1 MKKLLLLFCLL
12 PMLAVVGFAQESR
25 QDASISAIGTY
36 QPTITGNA
44 VTQTSTLGKGALLS
58 YRFMLTPSSAIEGNY
73 QYSQFDMKY
82 VLGGQSNSAS
92 YSNARFHTSLQEGS
106 VAYVH
111 SFVYK
116 KFNPFAEAGAAM
128 LLFDPINDTGT
139 TTNVGTRTKAT
150 ALLVGGGIAYE
161 LSPSWDLRVQ
171 YRAEVFK
178 SIDFGLGQFKTNR
191 WYVMQQPAI
200 GFAYHF

>member
-12 PMLAVVGFAQESR
+12 PILAATGFAQESR
-25 QDASISAIGTY
+25 QDASISYLGTY

-44 VTQTSTLGKGALLS
+44 VTQTSDWGKGVLLS

-73 QYSQFDMKY
+73 SYSQFNTKFTAPFT
-82 VLGGQSNSAS
+82 NSM
-92 YSNARFHTSLQEGS
+92 FHSSLQEGS
-106 VAYVH
+106 VAYVR

-128 LLFDPINDTGT
+128 LLFGPINDTGT
-139 TTNVGTRTKAT
+139 NTNAGTRTKAN
-150 ALLVGGGIAYE
+150 ALLIGGGIAYE

-171 YRAEVFK
+171 YRGEVFK
-178 SIDFGLGQFKTNR
+178 SIDFGIPQYTTNR

>member
-12 PMLAVVGFAQESR
+12 PMLAAVGFAQESR

-44 VTQTSTLGKGALLS
+44 VTQTSTLGKGVLLS

-82 VLGGQSNSAS
+82 TRPFA
-92 YSNARFHTSLQEGS
+92 NARFHNSLQEGS

-116 KFNPFAEAGAAM
+116 KFNPFAEAGAAV

-139 TTNVGTRTKAT
+139 NTNAGTRTKAT

-178 SIDFGLGQFKTNR
+178 SIDFGIPQFGTNR

>member
-12 PMLAVVGFAQESR
+12 PMLAATGFAQESR
-25 QDASISAIGTY
+25 QDASISYLGTY

-44 VTQTSTLGKGALLS
+44 VTQTSDWGKGVLLS

-73 QYSQFDMKY
+73 QYSQFNTTF
-82 VLGGQSNSAS
+82 SRPFINANS
-92 YSNARFHTSLQEGS
+92 FHNSLQEGS
-106 VAYVH
+106 VAYVR

-128 LLFDPINDTGT
+128 LLFNPINDTR
-139 TTNVGTRTKAT
+139 TNTNAGTRTKANG
-150 ALLVGGGIAYE
+150 LLLGGGIAYE

-171 YRAEVFK
+171 YRAIVLK
-178 SIDFGLGQFKTNR
+178 SIDMGIPEFKTNR

>member
-12 PMLAVVGFAQESR
+12 PMLAATGFAQESR
-25 QDASISAIGTY
+25 QDASISYLGTY

-44 VTQTSTLGKGALLS
+44 VTQTSDWGKGVLLS

-73 QYSQFDMKY
+73 SYSQFNTKFAAPFT
-82 VLGGQSNSAS
+82 NSM
-92 YSNARFHTSLQEGS
+92 FHTSLQEGS
-106 VAYVH
+106 VAYVR

-139 TTNVGTRTKAT
+139 NTNAGARTKAT
-150 ALLVGGGIAYE
+150 ALLFGGGIAYE

-171 YRAEVFK
+171 YRGEVFK
-178 SIDFGLGQFKTNR
+178 SIDFGIGQYKTNR

>member
-12 PMLAVVGFAQESR
+12 PMLAAIGFAQESR
-25 QDASISAIGTY
+25 QDASVSFIGTY

-44 VTQTSTLGKGALLS
+44 VTQTSDWGKGVLLS
-58 YRFMLTPSSAIEGNY
+58 YRFMLTPSSALEGNY
-73 QYSQFDMKY
+73 EYSQMNMKY
-82 VLGGQSNSAS
+82 TAPF
-92 YSNARFHTSLQEGS
+92 SNATFHNSLQEGS
-106 VAYVH
+106 VAYVR

-128 LLFDPINDTGT
+128 LLFDPIDATGT
-139 TTNVGTRTKAT
+139 STLAGARTKAT
-150 ALLVGGGIAYE
+150 GLLFGGGIAYE

-171 YRAEVFK
+171 YRAEVLK
-178 SIDFGLGQFKTNR
+178 SIDFGLKQFNTNR
-191 WYVMQQPAI
+191 WYVMEQPAI

>member
-12 PMLAVVGFAQESR
+12 PMLAATGIAQESR
-25 QDASISAIGTY
+25 QDASISYLGTY

-44 VTQTSTLGKGALLS
+44 VTQTNDWGKGVLLS
-58 YRFMLTPSSAIEGNY
+58 YRFMLTPSSALEGNY
-73 QYSQFDMKY
+73 QYSQF
-82 VLGGQSNSAS
+82 NTTFSAPFIAG
-92 YSNARFHTSLQEGS
+92 NTFHTSLQEGS
-106 VAYVH
+106 VAYVR

-116 KFNPFAEAGAAM
+116 KFNPFAEVGAAI

-139 TTNVGTRTKAT
+139 NTLAGSRTKAT
-150 ALLVGGGIAYE
+150 ALLTGGGIAYE

-178 SIDFGLGQFKTNR
+178 SIDFGISNFKTNR

>member
-12 PMLAVVGFAQESR
+12 SMMAAVGFAQESR
-25 QDASISAIGTY
+25 QDASASFIGTY

-44 VTQTSTLGKGALLS
+44 VTQTSTLGKGVLMS
-58 YRFMLTPSSAIEGNY
+58 YRFMLTPSSALEGNY
-73 QYSQFDMKY
+73 QYSQFNMKY
-82 VLGGQSNSAS
+82 SAPF
-92 YSNARFHTSLQEGS
+92 SNARFHNSLQEGS

-116 KFNPFAEAGAAM
+116 NFNPFAEAGAAM

-139 TTNVGTRTKAT
+139 TTNAGTRTKAT
-150 ALLVGGGIAYE
+150 ALLIGGGIAYE

-178 SIDFGLGQFKTNR
+178 SIDFGIAQFKTNR

>member
-12 PMLAVVGFAQESR
+12 PMLAAIGFAQESR
-25 QDASISAIGTY
+25 QDASVSLIGTY

-44 VTQTSTLGKGALLS
+44 VTQTSDWGKGVLLS
-58 YRFMLTPSSAIEGNY
+58 YRFMLTPSSALEGNY
-73 QYSQFDMKY
+73 QYSQMNMKY
-82 VLGGQSNSAS
+82 TAPF
-92 YSNARFHTSLQEGS
+92 SNATFHLSLQEGS
-106 VAYVH
+106 VAYVR

-128 LLFDPINDTGT
+128 LLFDPIDDTGT
-139 TTNVGTRTKAT
+139 STLAGARTKAT
-150 ALLVGGGIAYE
+150 GLLFGGGIAYE

-171 YRAEVFK
+171 YRAEVLK
-178 SIDFGLGQFKTNR
+178 SIDFGLAQFNTNR
-191 WYVMQQPAI
+191 WYVMEQPAI

>member
-1 MKKLLLLFCLL
+1 MKKLFLLFCLL
-12 PMLAVVGFAQESR
+12 PMLVAAGFAQESR
-25 QDASISAIGTY
+25 QDVSLSAIGTY

-44 VTQTSTLGKGALLS
+44 VTQTSTLGKGALVG
-58 YRFMLTPSSAIEGNY
+58 YRFMLTPSGALEGNY

-82 VLGGQSNSAS
+82 RGPFNQ
-92 YSNARFHTSLQEGS
+92 ARFHTSMQEGS
-106 VAYVH
+106 IAYVR
-111 SFVYK
+111 SFVFK
-116 KFNPFAEAGAAM
+116 NFNPFGEAGVGYLRFA
-128 LLFDPINDTGT
+128 PVNDTGT
-139 TTNVGTRTKAT
+139 TTLAGSTTRQKM
-150 ALLVGGGIAYE
+150 LLVGGGIAYE

-178 SIDFGLGQFKTNR
+178 SIYFGLEQFKTNR

>member
-12 PMLAVVGFAQESR
+12 PMLAATGFTQESR
-25 QDASISAIGTY
+25 QDASISYLGTY

-44 VTQTSTLGKGALLS
+44 VTQTNDWGKGVLLS

-73 QYSQFDMKY
+73 QYSQFNMTY
-82 VLGGQSNSAS
+82 SAPFITG
-92 YSNARFHTSLQEGS
+92 NTFHNSLQEGS
-106 VAYVH
+106 VAYVR

-116 KFNPFAEAGAAM
+116 KFNPFAEAGAAV

-139 TTNVGTRTKAT
+139 NTNAGTRTKAT
-150 ALLVGGGIAYE
+150 GLLLGGGIAYE

-171 YRAEVFK
+171 YRAIVLK
-178 SIDFGLGQFKTNR
+178 SIDLAPPTFNTNR
-191 WYVMQQPAI
+191 WYVMEQPAI

>member
-12 PMLAVVGFAQESR
+12 PILAATGFAQESR
-25 QDASISAIGTY
+25 QDASISYLGTY

-44 VTQTSTLGKGALLS
+44 VTQTSDWGKGVLLS

-73 QYSQFDMKY
+73 SYSQFNTKFTAPFT
-82 VLGGQSNSAS
+82 NSM
-92 YSNARFHTSLQEGS
+92 FHTSLQEGS
-106 VAYVH
+106 VAYVR

-139 TTNVGTRTKAT
+139 NTNAGTRTKAN
-150 ALLVGGGIAYE
+150 ALLIGGGIAYE

-171 YRAEVFK
+171 YRGEVFK
-178 SIDFGLGQFKTNR
+178 SIDFGIPQYTTNR

>member
-12 PMLAVVGFAQESR
+12 PMLAAVGFAQESR
-25 QDASISAIGTY
+25 QDASISFIGTY

-82 VLGGQSNSAS
+82 TAPFSS
-92 YSNARFHTSLQEGS
+92 ARFHNSLQEGS

-116 KFNPFAEAGAAM
+116 KYNPFAEAGAAV
-128 LLFDPINDTGT
+128 LLFNPINDTGT
-139 TTNVGTRTKAT
+139 TTNSGTRTKAT
-150 ALLVGGGIAYE
+150 ALLFGGGIAYE
-161 LSPSWDLRVQ
+161 LSPSWDLRVE
-171 YRAEVFK
+171 YRGEVFK
-178 SIDFGLGQFKTNR
+178 SIDFGIPQFKTNR
-191 WYVMQQPAI
+191 WYLMQQPAI

>member
-12 PMLAVVGFAQESR
+12 PMLAATGFAQESR
-25 QDASISAIGTY
+25 QDASISYLGTY

-44 VTQTSTLGKGALLS
+44 VTQTNDWAKGILLS

-73 QYSQFDMKY
+73 SYSQYNTKFTAPFT
-82 VLGGQSNSAS
+82 NSM
-92 YSNARFHTSLQEGS
+92 FHNSLQEGS

-128 LLFDPINDTGT
+128 LIFDPINDTGT
-139 TTNVGTRTKAT
+139 NTNAGTRTKAT
-150 ALLVGGGIAYE
+150 ALLFGGGIAYE

-171 YRAEVFK
+171 YRGEVFK
-178 SIDFGLGQFKTNR
+178 SLDFGIPQYKTNR

>member
-12 PMLAVVGFAQESR
+12 PMLAAAGFAQESR
-25 QDASISAIGTY
+25 QDASISYLGTY

-44 VTQTSTLGKGALLS
+44 VTQTNDWGKGVLLS
-58 YRFMLTPSSAIEGNY
+58 YRFMLTPSSALEGNY
-73 QYSQFDMKY
+73 SYSQFNTKFTAPF
-82 VLGGQSNSAS
+82 SNST
-92 YSNARFHTSLQEGS
+92 FHTSLQEGS
-106 VAYVH
+106 VAYVR
-111 SFVYK
+111 SFVYR

-139 TTNVGTRTKAT
+139 NTNAGTRTKAT
-150 ALLVGGGIAYE
+150 ALLLGGGIAYE

-178 SIDFGLGQFKTNR
+178 SIDFGIAQFQTNR

>member
-12 PMLAVVGFAQESR
+12 PMLAAVGFAQESR
-25 QDASISAIGTY
+25 QDASASFIGTY
-36 QPTITGNA
+36 QPTITGNT
-44 VTQTSTLGKGALLS
+44 VTQTSTLGKGVLMS
-58 YRFMLTPSSAIEGNY
+58 YRFMLTPSSALEGNY
-73 QYSQFDMKY
+73 QYSQFNMKY
-82 VLGGQSNSAS
+82 HANFSS
-92 YSNARFHTSLQEGS
+92 ARFHNSLQEGS

-116 KFNPFAEAGAAM
+116 NFNPFAEAGAAM

-139 TTNVGTRTKAT
+139 TTNAGTRTKAT
-150 ALLVGGGIAYE
+150 ALLIGGGIAYE

-178 SIDFGLGQFKTNR
+178 SIDFGIAQFGTNR

>member
-1 MKKLLLLFCLL
+1 
-12 PMLAVVGFAQESR
+12 MLAAAGFAQESR
-25 QDASISAIGTY
+25 QDASISYLGTY

-44 VTQTSTLGKGALLS
+44 ITQTNDWGKGVLLS

-73 QYSQFDMKY
+73 SYSQFNTKFTAPFTT
-82 VLGGQSNSAS
+82 ST
-92 YSNARFHTSLQEGS
+92 FHSSLQEGS
-106 VAYVH
+106 VAYVR

-116 KFNPFAEAGAAM
+116 KFNPFGEAGAAM

-139 TTNVGTRTKAT
+139 NTNAGARTKAT
-150 ALLVGGGIAYE
+150 ALLLGGGIAYE

-178 SIDFGLGQFKTNR
+178 SIDFGIAQYQTNR

>member
-12 PMLAVVGFAQESR
+12 PMLAAAGFAQESR
-25 QDASISAIGTY
+25 QDASASFIGTY

-44 VTQTSTLGKGALLS
+44 VTQTSTLGKGVLMS
-58 YRFMLTPSSAIEGNY
+58 YRFMLTPSSALEGNY
-73 QYSQFDMKY
+73 QYSQFNMKY
-82 VLGGQSNSAS
+82 TAPFINGV
-92 YSNARFHTSLQEGS
+92 RFHNSLQEGS
-106 VAYVH
+106 VAYVR

-116 KFNPFAEAGAAM
+116 NFNPFAEAGAAM
-128 LLFDPINDTGT
+128 LLFDPIDDTGT

-150 ALLVGGGIAYE
+150 ALLIGGGIAYE

-178 SIDFGLGQFKTNR
+178 SIDFGIAQFKTNR

>member
-12 PMLAVVGFAQESR
+12 PMLAAIGFAQESR
-25 QDASISAIGTY
+25 QDASISYIGTY

-44 VTQTSTLGKGALLS
+44 VAQTSDWAKGVLLS

-73 QYSQFDMKY
+73 GYSQFNTKFT
-82 VLGGQSNSAS
+82 APF
-92 YSNARFHTSLQEGS
+92 SNATFQTSLQEGS
-106 VAYVH
+106 VAYVR

-128 LLFDPINDTGT
+128 LIFDPIDSTGT
-139 TTNVGTRTKAT
+139 NTNAGTRTKAT
-150 ALLVGGGIAYE
+150 ALLFGGGIAYE
-161 LSPSWDLRVQ
+161 LSPSWDLRVE
-171 YRAEVFK
+171 YRGEVFK
-178 SIDFGLGQFKTNR
+178 SIDFGIAQYETNC
-191 WYVMQQPAI
+191 WYVMQQPAV